1 MNNANKI
8 EPGTTYMHNGI
19 PVVALAKSSRDS
31 DRALFVSTEYW
42 PTPFVVW
49 TYSLLSDNDI
59 DLERGEY
66 FFTLDE
72 ALQSIR

>member
-1 MNNANKI
+1 MNNKI
-8 EPGTTYMHNGI
+8 EPGITYMHNGI
-19 PVVALAKSSRDS
+19 PVVALAESSRYPNV
-31 DRALFVSTEYW
+31 ALFVSTEYW

-49 TYSLLSDNDI
+49 NYTLLSDNDI
-59 DLERGEY
+59 SLFRGEY